1 MQVITEGISASCQ
14 CLTASTVV
22 WRKAESMRITQ
33 TNPHRF
39 ILTTNFPKFQLC
51 CTIDPVNKLKSV
63 PAPFIKT
70 IKTEWQN
77 KEHQEKKTWIKKG
90 LPLIQ
95 YISHCETLWK
105 SRLLS
110 GEKLVIGT
118 LTKGCFCDWLSFKSI
133 NLSRANFPPTFSG
146 NGKTSCFNVKTTAT
160 NSLQCFQFYHYVQ
173 VCKLLYVHWIAG
185 EDIMNKW
192 IAYKVNVDLCI
203 HLTLTRRSTEAFSSL

>member
-1 MQVITEGISASCQ
+1 MTLNNYKLKTNLPCVLQSCMMQVITEGISVSCQ

-33 TNPHRF
+33 TNPQIHF
-39 ILTTNFPKFQLC
+39 NYQFPKFQLC

-77 KEHQEKKTWIKKG
+77 KEHKKG

-118 LTKGCFCDWLSFKSI
+118 LTKGCFCDWLNFKSI
-133 NLSRANFPPTFSG
+133 NLSRANSPPHSVVMGKGVVLMLKPLQQTRYSVFSFITMFRFA
-146 NGKTSCFNVKTTAT
+146 NSCMF
-160 NSLQCFQFYHYVQ
+160 
-173 VCKLLYVHWIAG
+173 I
-185 EDIMNKW
+185 E
-192 IAYKVNVDLCI
+192 
-203 HLTLTRRSTEAFSSL
+203 